1 MKRELFY
8 IKDLDEFTLLDFAI
22 IVILIV
28 NLFLHLKGFN
38 EIFFSISTLICFL
51 LCMLKVYLYFKENK
65 NDGYINTIRHPIIIN
80 DNDIYILHD
89 NFNFINIV
97 SVILVILL
105 LSVVVMSI
113 FIKSFNLFD
122 TIVKYLSLSSIYI
135 FLIDILFITA
145 IVIVESKFIFRSL
158 NIKYIEKNINNLDKI
173 INSKKFKID
182 KIEDISLTN
191 NNTYMAMYENAINN
205 IIFDSKYERYDDL
218 ILLINERCSLTEK
231 NKHSIKY

>member
-38 EIFFSISTLICFL
+38 EIFFSVSTLICFL

-97 SVILVILL
+97 SAILVILL

-205 IIFDSKYERYDDL
+205 IIFDSKYERYNDL
-218 ILLINERCSLTEK
+218 ILLINERCSLTEEK
-231 NKHSIKY
+231 

>member
-231 NKHSIKY
+231 K

>member
-97 SVILVILL
+97 SAILVILL

-191 NNTYMAMYENAINN
+191 NNTYMAMYENAISN

-218 ILLINERCSLTEK
+218 ILLINERCSLTEEK
-231 NKHSIKY
+231 

>member
-97 SVILVILL
+97 SAILVILL

-145 IVIVESKFIFRSL
+145 IVIVESKFIFRIL

-218 ILLINERCSLTEK
+218 ILLINERCSLTEEK
-231 NKHSIKY
+231 

>member
-218 ILLINERCSLTEK
+218 ILLINERCSLTEEK
-231 NKHSIKY
+231 

>member
-80 DNDIYILHD
+80 ETDIYILHD
-89 NFNFINIV
+89 NFSFINIV
-97 SVILVILL
+97 AAILVILL

-231 NKHSIKY
+231 K

>member
-1 MKRELFY
+1 MDDK
-8 IKDLDEFTLLDFAI
+8 
-22 IVILIV
+22 IVV
-28 NLFLHLKGFN
+28 SLKNCG
-38 EIFFSISTLICFL
+38 L
-51 LCMLKVYLYFKENK
+51 
-65 NDGYINTIRHPIIIN
+65 GYIYQNEK
-80 DNDIYILHD
+80 DNDPINFYYQNQVKKVKNSSGIDD

-218 ILLINERCSLTEK
+218 ILLINERCSLTEEK
-231 NKHSIKY
+231 

>member
-205 IIFDSKYERYDDL
+205 IIFDPKYERYDDL

-231 NKHSIKY
+231 K

>member
-38 EIFFSISTLICFL
+38 EIFFSVSTLICFL

-218 ILLINERCSLTEK
+218 ILLINERCSLTEEK
-231 NKHSIKY
+231 

>member
-97 SVILVILL
+97 AAILVILI

-231 NKHSIKY
+231 K

>member
-89 NFNFINIV
+89 NFSFINIV
-97 SVILVILL
+97 AAILVILL

-231 NKHSIKY
+231 K

>member
-80 DNDIYILHD
+80 DNDIYILND

-97 SVILVILL
+97 AAILVILL

-145 IVIVESKFIFRSL
+145 IVIVETKFIFRSL

-173 INSKKFKID
+173 INSKKFKINR
-182 KIEDISLTN
+182 IEDISLTN

-218 ILLINERCSLTEK
+218 ILLINERCSLTEEK
-231 NKHSIKY
+231 

>member
-65 NDGYINTIRHPIIIN
+65 NDGYINTIRRPIIIN
-80 DNDIYILHD
+80 DKDIYILHD
-89 NFNFINIV
+89 NFSFINIV
-97 SVILVILL
+97 AAILVILL

-218 ILLINERCSLTEK
+218 ILLINERCSLTEEK
-231 NKHSIKY
+231 

>member
-97 SVILVILL
+97 AAILVILI

-218 ILLINERCSLTEK
+218 ILLINERCSLTEEK
-231 NKHSIKY
+231 

>member
-80 DNDIYILHD
+80 DKDIYILHD

-173 INSKKFKID
+173 
-182 KIEDISLTN
+182 EDISLTN

-205 IIFDSKYERYDDL
+205 IIFDPKYERYDDL

-231 NKHSIKY
+231 K

>member
-191 NNTYMAMYENAINN
+191 NNTYMAMYENAISN

-218 ILLINERCSLTEK
+218 ILLINERCSLTEEK
-231 NKHSIKY
+231 

>member
-1 MKRELFY
+1 MEILKVLNLTKIYGKGES
-8 IKDLDEFTLLDFAI
+8 KVVALDDVSFTVEKGEFVAIVGASGSGKSTLLH
-22 IVILIV
+22 LIGGV
-28 NLFLHLKGFN
+28 DKPTKGQVF
-38 EIFFSISTLICFL
+38 
-51 LCMLKVYLYFKENK
+51 
-65 NDGYINTIRHPIIIN
+65 IN
-80 DNDIYILHD
+80 DKDIYILHD

-218 ILLINERCSLTEK
+218 ILLINERCSLTEEK
-231 NKHSIKY
+231 

>member
-80 DNDIYILHD
+80 DKDIYILHD
-89 NFNFINIV
+89 NFSFINIV
-97 SVILVILL
+97 AAILVILL

-173 INSKKFKID
+173 
-182 KIEDISLTN
+182 EDISLTN
-191 NNTYMAMYENAINN
+191 NNTYMAKYENAINN

-218 ILLINERCSLTEK
+218 ILLINERCSLTEEK
-231 NKHSIKY
+231 